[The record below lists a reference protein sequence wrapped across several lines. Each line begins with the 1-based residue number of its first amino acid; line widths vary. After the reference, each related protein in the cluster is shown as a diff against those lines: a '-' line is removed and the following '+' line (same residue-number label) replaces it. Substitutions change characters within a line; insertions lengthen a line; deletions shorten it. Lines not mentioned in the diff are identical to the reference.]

1 MHEAII
7 VQFITPVTL
16 SQQPA
21 ELLAEFQL
29 DLGSGIRGTEY
40 RILVPRVY
48 RIPSVH
54 ARMHAPRRAHAPR
67 RNPEFRI
74 SDVSNIAPLLRVFRR
89 FVGTAHQG
97 TKYLPRAPK
106 VSPRPT
112 ETDNQT
118 RTAAGERERLT
129 SIEMRPI
136 YGSS

>member
-1 MHEAII
+1 MNETDLKSTLKNKT
-7 VQFITPVTL
+7 TPNNRQKETDKVR
-16 SQQPA
+16 
-21 ELLAEFQL
+21 
-29 DLGSGIRGTEY
+29 IRGTEY